1 MLSRKVDECK
11 PLVAGDAFDTLLGE
25 LHSRLRYHR
34 NSPYRFYAVAESNG

>member
-1 MLSRKVDECK
+1 MDECK